1 MNIMKIMY
9 ERFGIFKERKNIHWV
24 RKILFFIFF
33 LLFLLVAL
41 KFGRVYLQNV
51 IKNIELTNESVK
63 AWIST
68 SLSFWGSIIASLLS
82 GTLTIIGVWWTI
94 KYYRDS
100 DAKKSRMECMPFLM
114 LEAKCYTDK
123 EVDRDS
129 VDDGVHVYEIYSK
142 MSKDASE
149 EKILYYRMSLRN
161 IGRGFAYTLVIK
173 TGYNYGGIAYREL
186 IQVNDSGEFC
196 LKIHTSKDIIN
207 DYICFGVQYIDCMT
221 NEYIQK
227 YYMKWENKNLGDTK
241 LDYGYPVFLGQ
252 THRIGE

>member
-1 MNIMKIMY
+1 MKIMY
-9 ERFGIFKERKNIHWV
+9 ERLGIFKERKNIHWV

-129 VDDGVHVYEIYSK
+129 VDDGVHVYEIYSN

-149 EKILYYRMSLRN
+149 EKILYYRTKIAEKNGVVKNDIKSDTMMKLRL
-161 IGRGFAYTLVIK
+161 IQISIIHHK
-173 TGYNYGGIAYREL
+173 GIA
-186 IQVNDSGEFC
+186 
-196 LKIHTSKDIIN
+196 LKYVKK
-207 DYICFGVQYIDCMT
+207 C
-221 NEYIQK
+221 K
-227 YYMKWENKNLGDTK
+227 K
-241 LDYGYPVFLGQ
+241 
-252 THRIGE
+252 